1 MGIGFAIAV
10 GNAFGVGF
18 AAEIALRRHYF
29 HVFKLLKFR
38 LIDLN
43 LHFGHVADEN
53 GDGEQRQVGGGFF
66 QHGGHFG
73 HGDKALCASRCADG
87 FPEEAMQRETH
98 GGFLLRI
105 GKQFH
110 AGRGGACAAA
120 IHPFL
125 REEVDGQ
132 EVDDEEEKWFFHFD
146 LFCAKLHFLS
156 N

>member
-1 MGIGFAIAV
+1 MRVDAKGFRHRIVGKGIDQNVLPTAIAEDVRLIQLCLKIREKAVSGIGFAIAV

-73 HGDKALCASRCADG
+73 HGDKALC
-87 FPEEAMQRETH
+87 
-98 GGFLLRI
+98 
-105 GKQFH
+105 
-110 AGRGGACAAA
+110 
-120 IHPFL
+120 
-125 REEVDGQ
+125 
-132 EVDDEEEKWFFHFD
+132 
-146 LFCAKLHFLS
+146 KLHFLS